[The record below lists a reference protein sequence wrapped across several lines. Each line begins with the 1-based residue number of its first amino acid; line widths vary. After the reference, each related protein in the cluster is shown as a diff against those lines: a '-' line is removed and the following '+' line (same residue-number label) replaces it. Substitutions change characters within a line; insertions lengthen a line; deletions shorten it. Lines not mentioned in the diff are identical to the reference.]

1 MLGEGLVLMLTLFT
15 VKQIDLQP
23 GEAVIVFVE
32 GKTGRLPKA
41 HKDYDYFLRL
51 AQRSLERQHPVAAS
65 LDAQGQ
71 ISDMARADNDV
82 PARVADH
89 DAERMK
95 VAFEGHDG
103 TYFLRKDHPKLKRLG
118 DILRAAIKAKA
129 RVWFVAEK
137 PSLVL
142 VDVAKAK

>member
-1 MLGEGLVLMLTLFT
+1 MLGEGLVMMLTLLT
-15 VKQIDLQP
+15 VKQVDLQP

-41 HKDYDYFLRL
+41 HKDYDYFLSL
-51 AQRSLERQHPVAAS
+51 AQRSRERQHPVAAS

-71 ISDMARADNDV
+71 IADMARADNDV
-82 PARVADH
+82 PAGVGDH
-89 DAERMK
+89 DAERVK
-95 VAFEGHDG
+95 VAFMGHDG
-103 TYFLRKDHPKLKRLG
+103 TYFLRKDHPRFKRLG
-118 DILRAAIKAKA
+118 DILRDAVKAKA

-137 PSLVL
+137 PTLVL